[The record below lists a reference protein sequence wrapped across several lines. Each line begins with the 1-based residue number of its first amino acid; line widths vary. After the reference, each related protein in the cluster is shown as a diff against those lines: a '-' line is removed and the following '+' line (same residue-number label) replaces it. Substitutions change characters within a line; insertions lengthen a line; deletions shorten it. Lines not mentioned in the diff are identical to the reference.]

1 MESLDKFSFNCG
13 PSEASVNE
21 DLAHKVK
28 PEHLLFVFFMHFF
41 LRNAKLKFLLKRSP
55 VFNRLKPQAL

>member
-28 PEHLLFVFFMHFF
+28 PEHLLFVFVVHFF
-41 LRNAKLKFLLKRSP
+41 LCNAKLEFFLERFPIL
-55 VFNRLKPQAL
+55 NRLKPQAL